1 MDGLIQPFFL
11 TSITVFGLLFG
22 SLANVVIWRVP
33 RGESIVSP
41 GSHCP
46 SCGQA
51 IAWYDNVPVLSW
63 LLLRGRCRACGD
75 AISWRYPL
83 VESICGALWLAAGLR
98 FGMSAEAAVCA
109 ALFFLLTVLSF
120 IDLDTYRLPN
130 VLVATLAAL
139 GTAAALASQFT
150 GVRAAPLVGVAPDGL
165 LAQPALAALAGCALG
180 AGLSALVAAAY
191 SALRDRAG
199 LGAGDIKLL
208 GAMGLFAGPYVIMV
222 LSLGSVVG
230 AVAGTAAAVRSR
242 ESLATHR
249 LPFGPCLA
257 LGCVATVLAGPQM
270 WAWYLSLLT

>member
-1 MDGLIQPFFL
+1 MDGLIRPFFL
-11 TSITVFGLLFG
+11 VSITLFGLLFG
-22 SLANVVIWRVP
+22 SFANVVIWRVP

-46 SCGQA
+46 SCGRG

-63 LLLRGRCRACGD
+63 LLLRGRCRACGST
-75 AISWRYPL
+75 ISWRYPL
-83 VESICGALWLAAGLR
+83 VEGICGALWLVAGLR
-98 FGMSAEAAVCA
+98 FGLSAETAVCA

-130 VLVATLAAL
+130 ALVVVLVAIGAVAAV
-139 GTAAALASQFT
+139 ASQFT
-150 GVRAAPLVGVAPDGL
+150 GVRAAPLVGLAPAGL
-165 LAQPALAALAGCALG
+165 LAQPAVAALVGCALG
-180 AGLSALVAAAY
+180 AGLSALVAAVY

-208 GAMGLFAGPYVIMV
+208 GAMGLFTGPYVIMV
-222 LSLGSVVG
+222 LALGSVVG
-230 AVAGTAAAVRSR
+230 AVVGSVAATRSR
-242 ESLATHR
+242 ESLATYR

-270 WAWYLSLLT
+270 WTWYLSLVM